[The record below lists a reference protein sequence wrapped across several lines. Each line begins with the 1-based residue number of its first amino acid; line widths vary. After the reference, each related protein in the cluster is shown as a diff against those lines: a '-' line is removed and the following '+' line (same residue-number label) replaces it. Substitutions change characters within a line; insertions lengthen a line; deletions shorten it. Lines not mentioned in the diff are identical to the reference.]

1 MKAQIKGVEPNQ
13 AIELIQQ
20 LFERI
25 YDPKATVKEVAR
37 LVESVPTL
45 KTSVFG
51 LVQQRSGGRINARN
65 CAQAIILIGFNHLSR
80 LAAICLAQL
89 NEQLESLTSGPHR
102 LTPPLGKPIKTGV
115 AQTLG

>member
-1 MKAQIKGVEPNQ
+1 MKTPANGLQPNQ
-13 AIELIQQ
+13 KIALIQR

-25 YDPKATVKEVAR
+25 YDPKSTVKEIAR
-37 LVESVPTL
+37 LVESVPIL
-45 KTSVFG
+45 KNRVLG
-51 LVQQRSGGRINARN
+51 LVKKRSGGRINVRN

-102 LTPPLGKPIKTGV
+102 LTPPRDESLATGI
-115 AQTLG
+115 AQTLS